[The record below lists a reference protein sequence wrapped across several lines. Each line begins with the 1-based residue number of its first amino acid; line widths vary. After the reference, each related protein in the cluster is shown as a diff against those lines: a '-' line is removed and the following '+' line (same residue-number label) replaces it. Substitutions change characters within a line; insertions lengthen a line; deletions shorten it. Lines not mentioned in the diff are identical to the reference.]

1 MKFDTQKY
9 SYASRRTVSFAKN
22 GMVATSSPLPAQVGL
37 DVLKKGGNAIDAAV
51 ATAAALSVIEPT
63 SNGIGADSF
72 ALIWY
77 KGKLY
82 GLNGSGRSPRLIS
95 GEKLL
100 EKGLKAV
107 PSDGWDPVMVPGT
120 PSAWAEAVKK
130 FGNLPL
136 SEVLEPAAK
145 YAEEGY
151 PLAPN
156 IGKQWVLGY
165 KRFMKAGGPEKFEGW
180 FETFA
185 PDGKMLSDGDVFRC
199 QAMADTLREIGATN
213 AESFYRGELA
223 KKIAA
228 YSEKTGGW
236 MRLDDLED
244 YRAEFVEPIT
254 TNYHGYDVYE
264 LPPNGHG
271 ITVLMALNIL
281 KGFDLGNN
289 RESVDVY
296 HKTIEAM
303 KLAFVD
309 GKEYVADP
317 KAMKTKV
324 ADMLSE
330 EYAAERRK
338 LITDT
343 AVMPEPGTPFSGGTV
358 YLCTADKE
366 GNMVSWIQ
374 SNYMGFGSGIVI
386 PGTGI
391 SLNNR
396 GANFSLD
403 PTKDNY
409 LEPGKKAYH
418 TIIPGFL
425 CKDGQAVGPFG
436 VMGGFMQPQGH
447 LQVLLNTIDFGMN
460 PQEALDAPRFQW
472 VGGKKVQLERAVPTD
487 IALKLAAMGHEVEI
501 MNDTYS
507 MGRGEIIWRWDDE
520 VLVGASE
527 PRCDGHVASW

>member
-1 MKFDTQKY
+1 M
-9 SYASRRTVSFAKN
+9 
-22 GMVATSSPLPAQVGL
+22 PLTP
-37 DVLKKGGNAIDAAV
+37 AV

-130 FGNLPL
+130 FGNLSL

-228 YSEKTGGW
+228 YSERPAAGCV
-236 MRLDDLED
+236 L
-244 YRAEFVEPIT
+244 T
-254 TNYHGYDVYE
+254 TSRT
-264 LPPNGHG
+264 
-271 ITVLMALNIL
+271 TVLSSWSPSPPTIMAMMYTSCL
-281 KGFDLGNN
+281 
-289 RESVDVY
+289 R
-296 HKTIEAM
+296 M
-303 KLAFVD
+303 
-309 GKEYVADP
+309 
-317 KAMKTKV
+317 
-324 ADMLSE
+324 
-330 EYAAERRK
+330 
-338 LITDT
+338 DT
-343 AVMPEPGTPFSGGTV
+343 A
-358 YLCTADKE
+358 
-366 GNMVSWIQ
+366 
-374 SNYMGFGSGIVI
+374 
-386 PGTGI
+386 
-391 SLNNR
+391 SL
-396 GANFSLD
+396 
-403 PTKDNY
+403 Y
-409 LEPGKKAYH
+409 
-418 TIIPGFL
+418 
-425 CKDGQAVGPFG
+425 
-436 VMGGFMQPQGH
+436 
-447 LQVLLNTIDFGMN
+447 
-460 PQEALDAPRFQW
+460 
-472 VGGKKVQLERAVPTD
+472 
-487 IALKLAAMGHEVEI
+487 
-501 MNDTYS
+501 
-507 MGRGEIIWRWDDE
+507 
-520 VLVGASE
+520 
-527 PRCDGHVASW
+527 

>member
-37 DVLKKGGNAIDAAV
+37 EILKKGGNAIDAAV

-77 KGKLY
+77 EGKLY

-95 GEKLL
+95 GEQLL
-100 EKGLKAV
+100 ERGLSAV
-107 PSDGWDPVMVPGT
+107 PTDGWDPVMVPGA
-120 PSAWAEAVKK
+120 PSAWAEAVGR
-130 FGNLPL
+130 FGRLPL
-136 SEVLEPAAK
+136 SEVLEPAAR
-145 YAEEGY
+145 YAEDGY
-151 PLAPN
+151 PIAPN
-156 IGKQWVLGY
+156 IGKQWVMGY
-165 KRFMKAGGPEKFEGW
+165 NRFMKAGGPEKFEGW

-185 PDGKMLSDGDVFRC
+185 PGGKKLSDGDVFRC

-223 KKIAA
+223 RKMAD
-228 YSEKTGGW
+228 YSERTGGW
-236 MRLDDLED
+236 LRRNDLED

-254 TNYHGYDVYE
+254 TEYHGYDVYE

-281 KGFDLGNN
+281 KGMELDGN

-303 KLAFVD
+303 KLACAD

-317 KAMKTKV
+317 KAMKTRV
-324 ADMLSE
+324 ADMLSP
-330 EYAAERRK
+330 EYAAQRRQ

-343 AVMPEPGTPFSGGTV
+343 ALEPVPGTPFSGGTV
-358 YLCTADKE
+358 YLCTADGH

-374 SNYMGFGSGIVI
+374 SNYMGFGSGVVV

-396 GANFSLD
+396 GFAFSLD
-403 PTKDNY
+403 PKSDNF
-409 LEPGKKAYH
+409 LQPGKKAYH

-425 CKDGQAVGPFG
+425 CKDGKAVES
-436 VMGGFMQPQGH
+436 GF
-447 LQVLLNTIDFGMN
+447 LFFLS
-460 PQEALDAPRFQW
+460 A
-472 VGGKKVQLERAVPTD
+472 
-487 IALKLAAMGHEVEI
+487 
-501 MNDTYS
+501 
-507 MGRGEIIWRWDDE
+507 
-520 VLVGASE
+520 
-527 PRCDGHVASW
+527 

>member
-100 EKGLKAV
+100 EKGLKTV

-156 IGKQWVLGY
+156 IGKQWALGY

-309 GKEYVADP
+309 GKEYVPDP

-374 SNYMGFGSGIVI
+374 SNYMGFGSGIVV

-391 SLNNR
+391 SFNNR

-403 PTKDNY
+403 PTKDNF

-425 CKDGQAVGPFG
+425 CKDGEAVGPFG

>member
-130 FGNLPL
+130 FGNLSL

-145 YAEEGY
+145 YAEE
-151 PLAPN
+151 
-156 IGKQWVLGY
+156 GY

-199 QAMADTLREIGATN
+199 QAMADTLRGIGATN

-236 MRLDDLED
+236 MRLNDLED

-374 SNYMGFGSGIVI
+374 SNYMGFGSGIVV

-391 SLNNR
+391 SFNNR

-403 PTKDNY
+403 PTKDNF

-425 CKDGQAVGPFG
+425 CKDGKAVGPFG

>member
-1 MKFDTQKY
+1 
-9 SYASRRTVSFAKN
+9 
-22 GMVATSSPLPAQVGL
+22 MVATSSPLPAQVGL

-130 FGNLPL
+130 FGNLSL

-199 QAMADTLREIGATN
+199 QATADTLREIGATN

-374 SNYMGFGSGIVI
+374 SNYMGFGSGIVV

-391 SLNNR
+391 SFNNR

-403 PTKDNY
+403 PTKDNF
-409 LEPGKKAYH
+409 LEPGKKSYH

-425 CKDGQAVGPFG
+425 LKDGEAVGPFG
-436 VMGGFMQPQGH
+436 VMGGYMQPQGH
-447 LQVLLNTIDFGMN
+447 VQVVMNLVDFHLN
-460 PQEALDAPRFQW
+460 PQQALDAPRWQWIKGKTFQVEDRFSNEIAKQLALRGHDVQVALDNVAFGRGQMILKLENGTL
-472 VGGKKVQLERAVPTD
+472 VGGTEGRTD
-487 IALKLAAMGHEVEI
+487 SNIAC
-501 MNDTYS
+501 
-507 MGRGEIIWRWDDE
+507 W
-520 VLVGASE
+520 
-527 PRCDGHVASW
+527 